1 MAQLCVVATG
11 LRARLLLFLG
21 ITFLVPSHP
30 PPFLPL
36 AFKDCQGFGQ
46 FITVRGARGQASSF
60 LQLRKGPGD
69 AGWSPHVPPSVPIP
83 QTPQG
88 QRASRAHLSFYF
100 MSEQE
105 PGAELQ
111 PGRRGSVAF
120 FNHSPVSVQGRG
132 KPACCPRREPQ
143 PHAGLEQ
150 PLSPHPTA
158 GRCLHAQAW
167 CLASHLSSPLA
178 SRQLHRCQTVSTL
191 GCLLGDSC
199 AWLGA

>member
-1 MAQLCVVATG
+1 MLP
-11 LRARLLLFLG
+11 LLS
-21 ITFLVPSHP
+21 PSHRRRR
-30 PPFLPL
+30 
-36 AFKDCQGFGQ
+36 D
-46 FITVRGARGQASSF
+46 
-60 LQLRKGPGD
+60 
-69 AGWSPHVPPSVPIP
+69 
-83 QTPQG
+83 

-100 MSEQE
+100 MSEPE

-132 KPACCPRREPQ
+132 RPACCPGHEPQ

-158 GRCLHAQAW
+158 GRRPRAQAW
-167 CLASHLSSPLA
+167 CLASHLSCPLA
-178 SRQLHRCQTVSTL
+178 SCRLHRCQTVSTL

-199 AWLGA
+199 AWLGAWSIVGAQ